1 VVSPEATSVG
11 TRLDE
16 HHLPE
21 TNGRMSV
28 CRRCGTQTDD
38 PNGVHHVPDERQ
50 VARSSRWLDAELRV
64 SHIERARHLREV
76 NSRV

>member
-1 VVSPEATSVG
+1 MASEATFVG

-28 CRRCGTQTDD
+28 CRRCGSQTDG
-38 PNGVHHVPDERQ
+38 PEGRHHAPKEQQLVRANGWLISQSRI
-50 VARSSRWLDAELRV
+50 SSID
-64 SHIERARHLREV
+64 RARQLRAQ
-76 NSRV
+76 